1 MPYIRAAP
9 EPLSR
14 TGHASPPV
22 LAPAPTAA
30 IPVAEPAPV
39 ADPVPTAAPLPAVE
53 PPAPARLPNGDPM
66 LATRVRPPHPP
77 AAAFLR
83 RDRLLGRLDEAALRP
98 VTLVNGPAGA
108 GKTLLVA
115 DWLARGRLPGP
126 AGWLT
131 LEPSD
136 NQPGTFWAYVREAL
150 QTGVAGLPAE
160 VGAPARAEHVEPSL
174 LLRLAAW
181 INARPRPLVLVLDE
195 CEHLDNLRLA
205 EQLHDLVR
213 HTAGRLR
220 LVLVGR
226 SEPLLPLHRYRAAG
240 ELAEIRAG
248 ELALNRAETAAV
260 LERHGLRVGPAAV
273 GAVHHALSGWTA
285 GVRLLALAAQD
296 ADDPEA
302 YLGRID
308 AGPTALSDFLLAEV
322 LRTQPAPTQDL
333 LLRCSILGRVHP
345 DLADALTGRRDGRRI
360 LDRLHQDNA
369 FTDALPDGWYRLHPM
384 FAGILRLHLRA
395 AAPERVDEL
404 RVRAAHWL
412 AGHGQYRAALDHAA
426 EAGAWALAAR
436 LLVDEYALGELLA
449 GRDATRLCALFARM
463 PPTEHSPAAELVRAA
478 VHLTRAEAAS
488 ALKILEH
495 VEPLLPAE
503 RTPLQLAAV
512 LVRTGAARLLG
523 SAPLADRA
531 ARRAEELEHRVP
543 AELLERHPELLTLMA
558 ADLGSTLLW
567 HGRLDEACRALE
579 RAARAPLSPT
589 TARLRHDALCRLAL
603 IDHLR
608 GRPGRAE
615 RRVREADEEADRS
628 SLPPDSRTEVRD
640 LVLAATALERDEPAE
655 ARAALHRMTGGGRT
669 PDHDPVVTL
678 GSGVVR
684 AGLHLAQGRP
694 DSALRQLDET
704 RRHGLADRTSDWS
717 RERLAVTACAAHLAA
732 GRPGAALAAL
742 DDVPLRAPD
751 SLVVAARARLAAGRD
766 ERGTL
771 AGLRALRDDPAV
783 GSATR
788 TRALLLL
795 AQAQAEHDGPDSA
808 RLLTEALA
816 AAEPE
821 RLCRPFRESA
831 PWVRRRLR
839 GLPRV
844 AAAHGWLPADLRP
857 PTRDPVPER
866 CADAG
871 PVPTAGAPVEP
882 LTGREREILL
892 CAARLLST
900 QEIADEL
907 YVSPNTVKTHLK
919 SVNRKLRT
927 ANRRDAVRTATRL
940 RLLDAP

>member
-1 MPYIRAAP
+1 MPYTRAAP
-9 EPLSR
+9 APPSR

-22 LAPAPTAA
+22 LAPAPAS
-30 IPVAEPAPV
+30 PAR
-39 ADPVPTAAPLPAVE
+39 AVPASTPTPLPAVD
-53 PPAPARLPNGDPM
+53 PPAPELLPNGDPM
-66 LATRVRPPHPP
+66 LATRVRPPSPP
-77 AAAFLR
+77 AAAFLP
-83 RDRLLGRLDEAALRP
+83 RDRLLDRLDAAALGP

-126 AGWLT
+126 AAWLT

-150 QTGVAGLPAE
+150 QTGVGGLPAE

-181 INARPRPLVLVLDE
+181 INALPRPPVLVLDE

-248 ELALNRAETAAV
+248 ELALDRAETAAV
-260 LERHGLRVGPAAV
+260 LERHGLRVGPDAV

-285 GVRLLALAAQD
+285 GVRLLALAAQQ
-296 ADDPEA
+296 AEDPGA

-360 LDRLHQDNA
+360 LERLHQDNA

-404 RVRAAHWL
+404 RVRAAQWL
-412 AGHGQYRAALDHAA
+412 AGQGQYRPALDHAA
-426 EAGAWALAAR
+426 EAGDWALAAR
-436 LLVDEYALGELLA
+436 LLVDEFALGELLA

-463 PPTEHSPAAELVRAA
+463 PAAEHSPAAELVRAA
-478 VHLTRAEAAS
+478 VHLTRDEAAS
-488 ALKILEH
+488 ALTILER

-503 RTPLQLAAV
+503 RPALQLAAV

-531 ARRAEELEHRVP
+531 ARRIEELEHRVP
-543 AELLERHPELLTLMA
+543 ADLLERHPELLALMA

-567 HGRLDEACRALE
+567 HGRLDEAERALE
-579 RAARAPLSPT
+579 RAARAPLSPA

-603 IDHLR
+603 VDHLR

-628 SLPPDSRTEVRD
+628 SLPPDSRTGVRD
-640 LVLAATALERDEPAE
+640 LVLAATALERDEPAAAE
-655 ARAALHRMTGGGRT
+655 SALHRTAGGRA

-678 GSGVVR
+678 GIGVVR
-684 AGLHLAQGRP
+684 ARLHLARGRP
-694 DSALRQLDET
+694 DSALRLLDET

-732 GRPGAALAAL
+732 GRPEAAVAAL
-742 DDVPLRAPD
+742 DDVPVRAPD
-751 SLVVAARARLAAGRD
+751 SLVVAARARLAAGQD
-766 ERGTL
+766 EQDEQDTL
-771 AGLRALRDDPAV
+771 AGLSALRDDPAV

-795 AQAQAEHDGPDSA
+795 ARAERDGPGSA
-808 RLLTEALA
+808 RLLAEALA

-821 RLCRPFRESA
+821 RLCRPFRECA

-839 GLPRV
+839 GLPHV

-857 PTRDPVPER
+857 PAHDPVPQR
-866 CADAG
+866 CADAA
-871 PVPTAGAPVEP
+871 PAAGAPVEP

-927 ANRRDAVRTATRL
+927 ASRRDAVRTATRL
-940 RLLDAP
+940 RLLDAS

>member
-1 MPYIRAAP
+1 MPYTRAAP

-22 LAPAPTAA
+22 LAPAPA
-30 IPVAEPAPV
+30 APV
-39 ADPVPTAAPLPAVE
+39 PAADPVPSADTLPEVAA

-77 AAAFLR
+77 AAAFLH
-83 RDRLLGRLDEAALRP
+83 RDRLLGRLDAAALRP

-126 AGWLT
+126 VGWLT

-150 QTGVAGLPAE
+150 QTGVGGLPAE

-181 INARPRPLVLVLDE
+181 INALPRPLVLVLDE

-248 ELALNRAETAAV
+248 ELALDRGETAAV
-260 LERHGLRVGPAAV
+260 LERHGLRVGPAVV

-296 ADDPEA
+296 ADDPED

-308 AGPTALSDFLLAEV
+308 AGPAALADFLLAEV

-360 LDRLHQDNA
+360 LERLHHDNA

-384 FAGILRLHLRA
+384 FAGILRLRLRA

-426 EAGAWALAAR
+426 EAGDWALAAR
-436 LLVDEYALGELLA
+436 LLVDEYAVGELLA
-449 GRDATRLCALFARM
+449 GRDATRLRALFTRM

-478 VHLTRAEAAS
+478 VHLTRDEAAG
-488 ALKILEH
+488 ALRILER

-523 SAPLADRA
+523 SAALADRA
-531 ARRAEELEHRVP
+531 ARRAEELGHLVP
-543 AELLERHPELLTLMA
+543 AELLARHPELLTLVA

-567 HGRLDEACRALE
+567 HGRLDEARQALE

-603 IDHLR
+603 IEHLR
-608 GRPGRAE
+608 GSPGRAE
-615 RRVREADEEADRS
+615 RRVREADEEADRA

-640 LVLAATALERDEPAE
+640 LVLAAVALERDEPAE
-655 ARAALHRMTGGGRT
+655 ARTALNRAAGART
-669 PDHDPVVTL
+669 PGRDPVVAL
-678 GSGVVR
+678 GNAVVR
-684 AGLHLAQGRP
+684 AGLQLARGRP
-694 DSALRQLDET
+694 DSALRLLEET
-704 RRHGLADRTSDWS
+704 RRHGLGERASDWS

-732 GRPGAALAAL
+732 GRPEEAVAAL
-742 DDVPLRAPD
+742 DDVPVRTPG

-766 ERGTL
+766 VSDTL
-771 AGLRALRDDPAV
+771 AGLRALREDPAV
-783 GSATR
+783 GGATR
-788 TRALLLL
+788 ARALLLL
-795 AQAQAEHDGPDSA
+795 AQAEPDGPDSA

-857 PTRDPVPER
+857 PARDPAPGR
-866 CADAG
+866 KADAG
-871 PVPTAGAPVEP
+871 PAPVAGGPVAGAPVEP

-900 QEIADEL
+900 QEIAEEL

-927 ANRRDAVRTATRL
+927 ASRRDAVRTATRL

>member
-1 MPYIRAAP
+1 
-9 EPLSR
+9 
-14 TGHASPPV
+14 
-22 LAPAPTAA
+22 
-30 IPVAEPAPV
+30 
-39 ADPVPTAAPLPAVE
+39 
-53 PPAPARLPNGDPM
+53 M
-66 LATRVRPPHPP
+66 LATRVRPPRTPT
-77 AAAFLR
+77 AFLR
-83 RDRLLGRLDEAALRP
+83 RDRLLGRLDAAALRP

-181 INARPRPLVLVLDE
+181 INARPRPVVLVLDE

-248 ELALNRAETAAV
+248 ELALDRAETAAV

-308 AGPTALSDFLLAEV
+308 AGPAALSDFLLAEV
-322 LRTQPAPTQDL
+322 LRSQPAPTQDL

-463 PPTEHSPAAELVRAA
+463 PPTERGPAAELVRAA
-478 VHLTRAEAAS
+478 VHLTRDEAAS
-488 ALKILEH
+488 ALRILEH

-523 SAPLADRA
+523 SAALADRA
-531 ARRAEELEHRVP
+531 ARRAGQLERRVP
-543 AELLERHPELLTLMA
+543 ADLLERHPELLALIA
-558 ADLGSTLLW
+558 ADLGSALLW
-567 HGRLDEACRALE
+567 HGRLDEAGRALE

-655 ARAALHRMTGGGRT
+655 ARAALHRVARGRA

-678 GSGVVR
+678 GSCVVR
-684 AGLHLAQGRP
+684 AGLHLAEGRP
-694 DSALRQLDET
+694 DSALRLLDET
-704 RRHGLADRTSDWS
+704 RRRGLADRTSDWS
-717 RERLAVTACAAHLAA
+717 RERLAVAACAAHLAA
-732 GRPGAALAAL
+732 GRPGAAVAAL
-742 DDVPLRAPD
+742 DDVPTPAADTLAPD

-766 ERGTL
+766 EQGTL
-771 AGLRALRDDPAV
+771 AGLRSLLDDPAV
-783 GSATR
+783 GGATR

-795 AQAQAEHDGPDSA
+795 AQAAGEGPDSA
-808 RLLTEALA
+808 RLLAEALA

-839 GLPRV
+839 GLPHLAR
-844 AAAHGWLPADLRP
+844 AHGWLPADLRP
-857 PTRDPVPER
+857 PVRDQAPEQR

-871 PVPTAGAPVEP
+871 PVPPAGAPVEP